1 MNLNCFVEK
10 NKIVETLIHHL
21 ARSPQTFK
29 PQIGEADEMYLY
41 QWDELED
48 KNSDRALVYYYLLG
62 RTILS
67 SIQQIL
73 ESHFGSLEQV
83 SSFLD
88 FAGGYGRFTRFLIQ
102 EIAPE
107 KIWVVDIYSDAVK
120 FQAEH
125 FGINGIVSSPEP
137 EDLPIDRKFDCIY
150 AGSFFSHMPAKTFK
164 RWMQKLYDLIT
175 PEGLLIFSVLD
186 QDTMPNQ
193 IQMPP
198 EGFLFFEQSESQSL
212 DLAEYGTTYV
222 TEYFIRDLIQEIS
235 NGKASVYRIKKGLCH
250 YQDLYVVS
258 LKSQNNL
265 SEFKFAHHPEGY
277 LDTCQITPSGEIELQ
292 GWALDFNPGG
302 KIEAVQVIVQD
313 QIIQQFQPTQERPD
327 LVQHFKMPE
336 ALHSGWR
343 CIISPSQVAPEDMI
357 VIKTINTAG
366 LEWMIEVG
374 VLKTLMSRTRWQT
387 KFSLTKN
394 KLQETQAQF
403 QHTQAMLAQSQ
414 VKLSQLEIEL
424 GNSQAQLNLTQ
435 AALEQAQNRIQAM
448 ESSKF
453 WKLRTKWFTLKR
465 AMGLPDNE

>member
-1 MNLNCFVEK
+1 MNLNCFVDK
-10 NKIVETLIHHL
+10 NKIVETVIQHL
-21 ARSPQTFK
+21 ARSPQTFRS
-29 PQIGEADEMYLY
+29 QIGEADEMYLY

-67 SIQQIL
+67 SIQQII
-73 ESHFGSLEQV
+73 ESNFGSLEKV

-150 AGSFFSHMPAKTFK
+150 AGSFFSHMPATTFK

-186 QDTMPNQ
+186 QDTMPTH
-193 IQMPP
+193 IQMPS

-222 TEYFIRDLIQEIS
+222 TEFFIRDLIQEIS
-235 NGKASVYRIKKGLCH
+235 DGKASVFRIKQGLCH

-265 SEFKFAHHPEGY
+265 NEFKFVHHPEGY
-277 LDTCQITPSGEIELQ
+277 LDTCQITSSGDIELQ

-313 QIIQQFQPTQERPD
+313 KVIQQFQPTQERPD

-336 ALHSGWR
+336 ALQSGWH
-343 CIISPSQVAPEDMI
+343 CAISSSKINPEDTI
-357 VIKTINTAG
+357 LIKTINTAG
-366 LEWMIEVG
+366 LEWIIEVG
-374 VLKTLMSRTRWQT
+374 VLKSLMSRTRWQT

-414 VKLSQLEIEL
+414 AQLSQLEDTL
-424 GNSQAQLNLTQ
+424 GNTQAQLNSTQ
-435 AALEQAQNRIQAM
+435 AALEQAENRIKAI

-465 AMGLPDNE
+465 AMGLPNNE